1 MIPIKYNDSKLKEY
15 NDFID
20 TFLGNLDKCL
30 NKGYVGN
37 RNRWKVSEAKKFYKD
52 LSAEQQTIFDN
63 SAEFTLWQSLANNR
77 TFLAAD
83 LPMDTNTVHFI
94 TKARRE
100 LKTWVNL
107 CPKGIKEL
115 SNNLVVNYADFKNH
129 SSTLYRVTYKLFVD
143 EGYKKLP
150 NDNLIE
156 ATGADVCPYCN
167 RVFIKN
173 VDGKDGKQVK
183 GQLDHFYDK
192 AQYPYLAILKY
203 NLIPSCPFCN
213 GPTGKHSKD
222 AEEEGLVSP
231 FMLESAD
238 TMKFHIDINGSDFVD
253 MNACADAISI
263 RITYNNTNDMK
274 NNVRVFHIEELYNS
288 HTDYA
293 AEMYFRNLMR
303 QSEAYK
309 KFVSDLQLN
318 MSSEDF
324 HRMIFGFSNKEE
336 DICKRPIS
344 KFCKDILE
352 DLEKYT

>member
-1 MIPIKYNDSKLKEY
+1 MTPIEYNNSKLKEY

-20 TFLGNLDKCL
+20 SFLNNLDNYL

-37 RNRWKVSEAKKFYKD
+37 RKSWNVSDAKKFYRK
-52 LSAEQQTIFDN
+52 LSAEQKTIFDD
-63 SAEFTLWQSLANNR
+63 SAKPKSWLSLANNI
-77 TFLAAD
+77 TFLATD
-83 LPMDTNTVHFI
+83 LPMDANSLNFFTE
-94 TKARRE
+94 ARRE

-107 CPKGIKEL
+107 RPDDIKTL
-115 SNNLVVNYADFKNH
+115 SNSIVANYADFNDH
-129 SSTLYRVTYKLFVD
+129 STTLYRITYKLFVD
-143 EGYKKLP
+143 EGYKNLP

-173 VDGKDGKQVK
+173 VDGNDGKQVK

-222 AEEEGLVSP
+222 AEKEGLISP
-231 FMLESAD
+231 FTLEDAEA
-238 TMKFHIDINGSDFVD
+238 MKFHVDINRSGFID
-253 MNACADAISI
+253 MNTCANAISVKV
-263 RITYNNTNDMK
+263 TYNKNEME
-274 NNVRVFHIEELYNS
+274 NNVRTFHIEELYNS

-293 AEMYFRNLMR
+293 AEMYFRNLMTH
-303 QSEAYK
+303 SEAYK
-309 KFVSDLQLN
+309 TFVSDLHLD
-318 MSSEDF
+318 MSSEDW
-324 HRMIFGFSNKEE
+324 HRMIFGFSNKVE

-352 DLEKYT
+352 EFEKYT